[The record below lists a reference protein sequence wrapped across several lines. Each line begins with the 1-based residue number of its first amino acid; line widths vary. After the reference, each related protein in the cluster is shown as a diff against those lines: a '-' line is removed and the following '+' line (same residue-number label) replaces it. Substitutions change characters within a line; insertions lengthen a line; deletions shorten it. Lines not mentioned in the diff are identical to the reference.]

1 MIDLVKANYEY
12 SPVTPP
18 EEIFKNWKNE
28 VHNSTVD
35 VDADEDEIEVQKDKS
50 NFFDEDLGI

>member
-12 SPVTPP
+12 NPIPP
-18 EEIFKNWKNE
+18 EEVFKHWRNE

-35 VDADEDEIEVQKDKS
+35 VDADEDEFEVQKDKS
-50 NFFDEDLGI
+50 DFFEGDLGI